1 MLSDEIKEH
10 NRQLTEECRQIYD
23 GIKFAEVKSN
33 HLANIVVPIILT
45 VLFAFAFGVLLYN
58 VCVAIFSAPDWWVI
72 GFFLGLTTLFTAAAV
87 VAWVITAKEY
97 RYGRPWYFVR
107 DDKNEYQIWCR
118 RDGQKCIA
126 QTIVNL
132 TKHKVLYINESG
144 DCSVDND
151 DDTASKVTGFYQYI
165 VTPDKVYDTRR
176 QSTAMRQNLKLR
188 YKRKKCKNNKVYYY
202 FSAFNNAV
210 FGTKYARCIMLENKV
225 VKHICVENLSK
236 RSENGGTSAYTKKY
250 LYGNVNDLDFRIYV
264 PASVKEYA
272 ESVKFA
278 LPVSQNIQY

>member
-1 MLSDEIKEH
+1 MLSDEIKEQ

-23 GIKFAEVKSN
+23 SIKFAEVKSN

-72 GFFLGLTTLFTAAAV
+72 GFFLGLTTLFAVAAV

-107 DDKNEYQIWCR
+107 DDKNEYQIWCK

-202 FSAFNNAV
+202 FPAFNNAV

-250 LYGNVNDLDFRIYV
+250 LYGNVNDLNFRICV